1 MNLKTTIA
9 ASLVIFAV
17 SGQSVLALEKS
28 SSKAATTQSLT
39 TKSVTKPVIASAA
52 PVKKSPLKWQGK
64 RSTSGLP
71 KFRNVRRLSGLTKPQ
86 KTTIQGIYANLKRD
100 TQAIHDE
107 INADKLAGAA
117 AATPAPKVISAAAA
131 GKASVKSES
140 AQKEMDAPLS
150 EKPVVVKAPL
160 SEPKPRMTEKR
171 KIELNKQLAIKKN
184 AAWVKVQAV
193 LTSAQRQQ
201 LQTMRVAKR
210 GTPKPAATAKPATKA
225 IVK

>member
-1 MNLKTTIA
+1 MNLKTSIA
-9 ASLVIFAV
+9 ASLVIFAA

-28 SSKAATTQSLT
+28 SSKATTAQSAT
-39 TKSVTKPVIASAA
+39 TKSVTKPAIAAVA

-117 AATPAPKVISAAAA
+117 AATPAPKVISVAA
-131 GKASVKSES
+131 GKASFKSES

-171 KIELNKQLAIKKN
+171 KIELNKQLAMKKN